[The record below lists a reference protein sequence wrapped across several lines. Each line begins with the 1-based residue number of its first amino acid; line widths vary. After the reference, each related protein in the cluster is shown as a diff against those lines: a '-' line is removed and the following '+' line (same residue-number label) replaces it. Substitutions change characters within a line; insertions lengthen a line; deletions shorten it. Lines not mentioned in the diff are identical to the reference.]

1 MIFDGESCLQTIT
14 ETNKAVPSFEN
25 VFRVLCAFTM
35 ISRLSFGIS
44 LFIRKPTN
52 MAANR
57 IPAIPT
63 EIPLIRILPME
74 RPATITKSR
83 RLNGERS
90 IVRQDIIH
98 HQITAYARG
107 GYRATSSGSYRSA
120 CQRGSVRRTIPHNQA
135 SFQAPQARFRL
146 NGRCRV

>member
-1 MIFDGESCLQTIT
+1 MLLMENPVCKPIT

-25 VFRVLCAFTM
+25 VFRVLCAFAM
-35 ISRLSFGIS
+35 ISGLSFGIR
-44 LFIRKPTN
+44 LFVRKPTN

-63 EIPLIRILPME
+63 EIPLIRILPIA
-74 RPATITKSR
+74 RPATIMKNR
-83 RLNGERS
+83 RLSGERS

-98 HQITAYARG
+98 HQTTAYARDE
-107 GYRATSSGSYRSA
+107 YHATSSVPYRSA
-120 CQRGSVRRTIPHNQA
+120 CQCDSVRRTIPHNRA
-135 SFQAPQARFRL
+135 SFQAHPAKSQL